1 MAKSIINMNK
11 QELQNAGI
19 WYVQGENRKREV
31 TELAGSLGF
40 KVELGLAVVSIETV
54 PYGQVLARRKH
65 HVRKYIPGS

>member
-11 QELQNAGI
+11 QVLQNTGI
-19 WYVQGENRKREV
+19 WYVQDENRKREV

-40 KVELGLAVVSIETV
+40 EVEFGLAVVSIETV

-65 HVRKYIPGS
+65 HVRKHIPGS

>member
-11 QELQNAGI
+11 QELQNADI

-31 TELAGSLGF
+31 TELAGGLGF
-40 KVELGLAVVSIETV
+40 EVELGFAVVSIETV

-65 HVRKYIPGS
+65 HVRKHIPGS

>member
-11 QELQNAGI
+11 QVLQNAGI

-40 KVELGLAVVSIETV
+40 KVELGFAVVSIETV